1 MGLLSLFSFRK
12 GKDAAP
18 ERARRARSADAGAAG
33 ARAGSRAGSHD
44 ARRSAG
50 ADDYADDM
58 LDPEFPQKQRAR
70 RRLIGALVMTVAAVI
85 VLPIVFE
92 TEPRPAADQIAVRL
106 SGGQGEAQAKPEPRK
121 AAPLAPQQQSRLDA
135 QALDAGEELVSAPAA
150 RSADKAP
157 EKPAERTE
165 AARQAE
171 AKPDPKTEAKPESK
185 ADKAEAKSSGSGKY
199 VILVGAFSTEDKAK
213 QWLGKL
219 KANKVPAYIE
229 RKALADGERILL
241 RAGPFSDRDAA
252 DAAEKRVRATGLTA
266 RVVEL

>member
-18 ERARRARSADAGAAG
+18 ERARRARGDAGAAG
-33 ARAGSRAGSHD
+33 TRAGSRD
-44 ARRSAG
+44 TRRGADRG

-106 SGGQGEAQAKPEPRK
+106 SGGQGEAQARPEPRK

-150 RSADKAP
+150 RGVDKPADKPA

-165 AARQAE
+165 AV
-171 AKPDPKTEAKPESK
+171 AKADPRPESKPESRT
-185 ADKAEAKSSGSGKY
+185 EARSSGSGKY

-213 QWLGKL
+213 QWMSKL

-252 DAAEKRVRATGLTA
+252 DAAEKRVRAAGLTA

>member
-1 MGLLSLFSFRK
+1 
-12 GKDAAP
+12 
-18 ERARRARSADAGAAG
+18 
-33 ARAGSRAGSHD
+33 
-44 ARRSAG
+44 
-50 ADDYADDM
+50 
-58 LDPEFPQKQRAR
+58 
-70 RRLIGALVMTVAAVI
+70 
-85 VLPIVFE
+85 
-92 TEPRPAADQIAVRL
+92 EPRPAADQIAVRL
-106 SGGQGEAQAKPEPRK
+106 SGGQGEAQARPEPRK

-150 RSADKAP
+150 RGVDKPADKPA

-165 AARQAE
+165 AV
-171 AKPDPKTEAKPESK
+171 AKADPRPESKPESRT
-185 ADKAEAKSSGSGKY
+185 EARSSGSGKY

-213 QWLGKL
+213 QWMSKL

-252 DAAEKRVRATGLTA
+252 DAAEKRVRAAGLTA

>member
-18 ERARRARSADAGAAG
+18 ERARRARSADAGTAG
-33 ARAGSRAGSHD
+33 TRNMHRGAGE
-44 ARRSAG
+44 
-50 ADDYADDM
+50 YADDM

-106 SGGQGEAQAKPEPRK
+106 SGGQGEAQARPEPRK
-121 AAPLAPQQQSRLDA
+121 AAPLPPQQQSRLDA

-150 RSADKAP
+150 HAADKAP
-157 EKPAERTE
+157 EKPAERSE
-165 AARQAE
+165 AARQADS
-171 AKPDPKTEAKPESK
+171 KPEPKAESK
-185 ADKAEAKSSGSGKY
+185 AEPKAEAKSSGSGKY

>member
-33 ARAGSRAGSHD
+33 ARAGSRD
-44 ARRSAG
+44 MRRG
-50 ADDYADDM
+50 GDRGGDDYADDM

-106 SGGQGEAQAKPEPRK
+106 SGGQGEAQARPEPRK

-150 RSADKAP
+150 RAADKAP

-171 AKPDPKTEAKPESK
+171 AKPDPKAEAKAESK
-185 ADKAEAKSSGSGKY
+185 TDKAEAKSSGSGKY
-199 VILVGAFSTEDKAK
+199 VILVGAFSTEDKAR
-213 QWLGKL
+213 QWMSKL

>member
-18 ERARRARSADAGAAG
+18 ERARRARGDAGAAG
-33 ARAGSRAGSHD
+33 TRAGSRD
-44 ARRSAG
+44 TRRGADRG

-106 SGGQGEAQAKPEPRK
+106 SGGQGEAQARPEPRK

-150 RSADKAP
+150 RGVDKPADKPA

-165 AARQAE
+165 TV
-171 AKPDPKTEAKPESK
+171 AKADPRPESKPESR
-185 ADKAEAKSSGSGKY
+185 AEAKSSGSGKY

-213 QWLGKL
+213 QWMSKL

-252 DAAEKRVRATGLTA
+252 DAAEKRVRAAGLTA